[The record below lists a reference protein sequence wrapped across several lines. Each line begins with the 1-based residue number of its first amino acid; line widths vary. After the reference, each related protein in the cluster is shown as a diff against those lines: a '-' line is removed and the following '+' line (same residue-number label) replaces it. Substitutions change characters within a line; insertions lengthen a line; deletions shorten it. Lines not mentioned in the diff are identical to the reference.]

1 MQNDDTERHSTK
13 NEEKSVIAERLIRN
27 LKKGIYKYMTSVS
40 KYVYIGKLDNTINK
54 FNIMNI
60 FQNRNLWKKM

>member
-1 MQNDDTERHSTK
+1 MQSDDIERYSTK
-13 NEEKSVIAERLIRN
+13 NEEKSVIAERFIRN